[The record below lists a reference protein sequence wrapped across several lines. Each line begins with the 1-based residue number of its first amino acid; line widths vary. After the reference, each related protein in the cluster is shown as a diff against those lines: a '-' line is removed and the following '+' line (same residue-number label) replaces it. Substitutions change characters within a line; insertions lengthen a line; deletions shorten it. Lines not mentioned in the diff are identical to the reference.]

1 MIIFADINKK
11 MRNHGTAY
19 FEHRRQKPYSRFEAD
34 SWSNQG
40 SDNCKELRT
49 EAE

>member
-19 FEHRRQKPYSRFEAD
+19 FEHRRQKPYNSLQIQ
-34 SWSNQG
+34 S
-40 SDNCKELRT
+40 L
-49 EAE
+49 